1 MSQHAL
7 SQVSFCSF
15 FLWLDGDS
23 RKHFTIGRTWRYVV
37 AVRVRNTVVVVV
49 RVRNAVVVVRVRN
62 TAVVVLVR
70 NAVVVVRV
78 RALVGTTSSQGHI
91 FAAATQVR
99 SQTRRQAR
107 SKTVMQ
113 MH

>member
-49 RVRNAVVVVRVRN
+49 RVRNAG
-62 TAVVVLVR
+62 
-70 NAVVVVRV
+70 VVVRV